1 MKEARDMQA
10 YGQLGHCAP
19 LAPFRPVEITA
30 FASCSQAW
38 MRGWGSTL
46 WLLPFRPS
54 RGSIA
59 ELHH

>member
-1 MKEARDMQA
+1 MQA
-10 YGQLGHCAP
+10 YAQLGHCAP

-30 FASCSQAW
+30 FASCSKAW
-38 MRGWGSTL
+38 MRGWGCTL